1 MIERQLR
8 HGEGL
13 AHCRDKEILMRLFPN
28 YKEARSRSRERRPVN
43 DSAPAA
49 PSQQQ
54 QQQQQLKQQQLE
66 QKLQQQLLPDPG
78 RLPEQQ
84 PQLEASSGMQ
94 QNVQQHDQSHPQLI
108 ISSNMTN

>member
-54 QQQQQLKQQQLE
+54 QQQQQQLE

-78 RLPEQQ
+78 RLPEEQ